1 MYIKKK
7 LLVHNPHHNVEDK
20 VCLIFDSFPIRK
32 YTPSSEPA
40 AVRTQKK
47 GAFRGRQQIQFPTID
62 RNCHQDDSSRIL
74 RTQACLNNAPPWCWN
89 EARPP
94 LEPATTHNMQ
104 LSTLNQRKAGPAS
117 IPAASACHSAQHET
131 QHTAPRH
138 VSTMRHHG
146 VVMRPVLL
154 FLVLLT
160 RVKLPRWNLLQ
171 RTTCNSAH
179 LTKERPGRPPFLL
192 HQPATA
198 HNMKLSTLHP
208 GMSQQCAT
216 MVL

>member
-1 MYIKKK
+1 MPHLRLIPNSQ
-7 LLVHNPHHNVEDK
+7 VHP
-20 VCLIFDSFPIRK
+20 L
-32 YTPSSEPA
+32 
-40 AVRTQKK
+40 VRTCGSSNTKK
-47 GAFRGRQQIQFPTID
+47 RAFRGRQQIQFPTID

-179 LTKERPGRPPFLL
+179 LTKEGPAGLHSCCISLPF
-192 HQPATA
+192 
-198 HNMKLSTLHP
+198 
-208 GMSQQCAT
+208 
-216 MVL
+216 

>member
-1 MYIKKK
+1 MLRIKCASSSTHSQFASTPPRENLRQFEHKK
-7 LLVHNPHHNVEDK
+7 
-20 VCLIFDSFPIRK
+20 R
-32 YTPSSEPA
+32 
-40 AVRTQKK
+40 
-47 GAFRGRQQIQFPTID
+47 AFRGRQQIQFPTID

-104 LSTLNQRKAGPAS
+104 LSTLNQRKARPAS

-179 LTKERPGRPPFLL
+179 LTKEGPGRPPFLL

-198 HNMKLSTLHP
+198 YNMQLSTLNQRRAGRPPFLLHQP
-208 GMSQQCAT
+208 AILT
-216 MVL
+216 